1 MLTSPSLL
9 LGPAYGVPHHIMGHN
24 NATTPVAMYFR
35 YMIGPLEAIDV
46 IQCDKANQLVCIC
59 LSECSLAL
67 VFCSDLLMVC
77 HTTLRA
83 ITIEIHLWAC
93 ISEIGSVRYKLLI
106 SSNAT
111 NPTN

>member
-59 LSECSLAL
+59 LFECSLAL
-67 VFCSDLLMVC
+67 VF
-77 HTTLRA
+77 
-83 ITIEIHLWAC
+83 
-93 ISEIGSVRYKLLI
+93 Y
-106 SSNAT
+106 
-111 NPTN
+111 

>member
-9 LGPAYGVPHHIMGHN
+9 LRPAYGVPHHIMGHN

-59 LSECSLAL
+59 LSECSLVL
-67 VFCSDLLMVC
+67 VFFSHLLMVC
-77 HTTLRA
+77 HSTYYAIPIQQHPLPCTLDLR
-83 ITIEIHLWAC
+83 
-93 ISEIGSVRYKLLI
+93 SVH
-106 SSNAT
+106 
-111 NPTN
+111 